1 METNRMG
8 IYKIT
13 NIINNKIYVGSA
25 INLNKRK
32 KKHLYDL
39 KHNIH
44 HSIHLQ
50 RAWGKYGEDN
60 FSFEVIEYI
69 EDKDI
74 LKEREQ
80 YWIDTLNVCDINY
93 GYNILP
99 TAGNSLGYKMSEE
112 GKRKIR
118 DSSRGEKNSNAKLTD
133 TQVYQ
138 VKEMC
143 RDGFK
148 NKEIAEKFEV
158 TPSYIN
164 RIRIGDSWK
173 HVKVDGFVEKNKHL
187 TIEQIIKIKKLLKE
201 NLKTRD
207 IIKLTGINSRII
219 RDIKNEK
226 CWSNVV

>member
-13 NIINNKIYVGSA
+13 NIINSKIYVGSA
-25 INLNKRK
+25 INLNKRN

-112 GKRKIR
+112 DKKKIG
-118 DSSRGEKNSNAKLTD
+118 DSCRGEKNYGTKLTD
-133 TQVYQ
+133 VQVYQ
-138 VKEMC
+138 IKEMC

-148 NKEIAEKFEV
+148 NKKIANKFEI
-158 TPSYIN
+158 TIESIN
-164 RIRIGDSWK
+164 NIRIGKTWK
-173 HVKVDGFVEKNKHL
+173 HIKIEGFQEKNKTL
-187 TIEQIIKIKKLLKE
+187 TIEQVIEIKKY
-201 NLKTRD
+201 D
-207 IIKLTGINSRII
+207 
-219 RDIKNEK
+219 
-226 CWSNVV
+226 